1 MVQHVPMTQDDRAT
15 SRDVGERA
23 ANVLG
28 PESSMFE
35 DLDAA
40 GFGDAVGKVIR
51 SGLTNPFTSGLA
63 AMRLATDLARIPL
76 VTAAAGL
83 GPELP
88 SPVAV
93 APKDRRFAD
102 PAWTNNPVFQSV
114 RLSYLATCRAA
125 REVVAGAALDEETER
140 KASAAMD
147 LMLDALA
154 PTNFLMTN

>member
-40 GFGDAVGKVIR
+40 GFGDALGRVIR

-76 VTAAAGL
+76 VTAAAWPGHEV
-83 GPELP
+83 PP
-88 SPVAV
+88 PVPV
-93 APKDRRFAD
+93 DPKDRRFAD

-114 RLSYLATCRAA
+114 RLSYLATRSEERRVGKEGRA
-125 REVVAGAALDEETER
+125 RWW
-140 KASAAMD
+140 
-147 LMLDALA
+147 
-154 PTNFLMTN
+154 